1 MNVSLIVFRFVLA
14 IHCVHSKYTL
24 TGDKPQTQPWTNF
37 ESEPFGYRSDLFM
50 LEQIAAADIPNAR
63 SGRHKLI
70 SFTPMRPNN
79 GLDSPGD
86 CVGCSN
92 DF

>member
-50 LEQIAAADIPNAR
+50 LE
-63 SGRHKLI
+63 
-70 SFTPMRPNN
+70 
-79 GLDSPGD
+79 
-86 CVGCSN
+86 
-92 DF
+92 